1 MNDKLTT
8 STKCENRLQ
17 FYWEIATYFWNFS
30 CSNWEKKILFSFG
43 NDTGER
49 SWFHR
54 EKNHC
59 AIMIRKQ
66 IFDFWQKANLFQGNR
81 YPPITPI
88 HSE

>member
-8 STKCENRLQ
+8 STKRENRLQ
-17 FYWEIATYFWNFS
+17 FNWEIATHFGNFS
-30 CSNWEKKILFSFG
+30 CSNWEKKILFGFG

-59 AIMIRKQ
+59 KGTFSARQQAKRTLSSARHHV
-66 IFDFWQKANLFQGNR
+66 KRAL
-81 YPPITPI
+81 
-88 HSE
+88 

>member
-8 STKCENRLQ
+8 STKRENRLQ
-17 FYWEIATYFWNFS
+17 FYWEIATHFGNFS
-30 CSNWEKKILFSFG
+30 CSDWEKKILFGFG

-59 AIMIRKQ
+59 MYMYRLYVYKKTT
-66 IFDFWQKANLFQGNR
+66 FLN
-81 YPPITPI
+81 
-88 HSE
+88 